1 MIGYSIGV
9 SGKAIHSDRT
19 QYDLIRAL
27 TTALMASKAKI
38 VENETRELLAAACD
52 RNLSAELHYEEQDEL
67 RLARMRLLSIDEE
80 EIRIDKP
87 MSLGKPFTLRPRQPI
102 TVYFVLDQK
111 SYAFKSQIIGP
122 IIFTDLNAQKK
133 VKGARLRI
141 PRLIRQEQRRH
152 DFRLSLSRE
161 DVGATF
167 HALASENADSAPIDA
182 VRFDGR
188 ITNLSG
194 GGLALIMQ
202 TVPGL
207 KFRINDQFC
216 IVFNLPHV
224 EGQFALPVELRNVR
238 RIHDG
243 ESTVIGFQF
252 RARHGPEN
260 RERIQRVRKFITDE
274 QRRQLRQMRGS

>member
-1 MIGYSIGV
+1 MPN
-9 SGKAIHSDRT
+9 KA
-19 QYDLIRAL
+19 Q
-27 TTALMASKAKI
+27 I
-38 VENETRELLAAACD
+38 VENETRALLEAACD
-52 RNLSAELHYEEQDEL
+52 RNLSAEIHYEEDDEL
-67 RLARMRLLSIDEE
+67 RRARMRLLSIDEE

-111 SYAFKSQIIGP
+111 SYGFKSQIIGP

-141 PRLIRQEQRRH
+141 PKVIRQEQRRH

-161 DVGATF
+161 DVDAVF
-167 HALASENADSAPIDA
+167 HAIDSETADSAPIDA

-194 GGLALIMQ
+194 GGLSVIMK
-202 TVPGL
+202 TVPAL

-224 EGQFALPVELRNVR
+224 EGRFVLPVELRNVR

-243 ESTVIGFQF
+243 ESIVIGFQF
-252 RARHGPEN
+252 RGRCGPEN
-260 RERIQRVRKFITDE
+260 RERIQRVRRFIADE